1 MAVTNLEVAQQVV
14 LDPIESISDRA
25 GIPREAL
32 LPYGRHIAKVD
43 LAFLESIRSRPEGR
57 LVLADG
63 LTYAKQ
69 LGCTHL
75 IDAATLTGACVV
87 ALGMTNAGA
96 FSNDDETYARFEGA
110 LATSG
115 DRYV

>member
-57 LVLADG
+57 LVLVTG
-63 LTYAKQ
+63 LSKHPAAER
-69 LGCTHL
+69 
-75 IDAATLTGACVV
+75 IDVGGA
-87 ALGMTNAGA
+87 G
-96 FSNDDETYARFEGA
+96 RIEG
-110 LATSG
+110 LF
-115 DRYV
+115 